1 MTDEQPADPN
11 PDQPADA
18 PGANASSDSTGPDAA
33 DDQQSGWSTAS
44 SDAGADPDSAGT
56 KMINQLQSM
65 IDSIATQ
72 AAPTARQIGIKAA
85 ELTAIAADRAGPI
98 AHKAGDAA
106 ADVSGKLAL
115 RSREWAETMRREL
128 GGSGNGSSDPS
139 DGATDAGATD
149 ASSTATTVM
158 DRPVDEIVDEVNR
171 QENEGG

>member
-1 MTDEQPADPN
+1 MTDEQPADPH
-11 PDQPADA
+11 PDQPADV
-18 PGANASSDSTGPDAA
+18 PGSNPSSESAAADAA
-33 DDQQSGWSTAS
+33 DDQESGWSTAP
-44 SDAGADPDSAGT
+44 ADPDSAGA
-56 KMINQLQSM
+56 KMISQLQSM

-106 ADVSGKLAL
+106 ADVSGKLAV

-128 GGSGNGSSDPS
+128 GGSGNGSSSPS